1 MNKSSIDAAVDAA
14 RKFIAS
20 AAKAKEKVQ
29 TFSGEDGPTHYLP
42 ASKESGDLRRK
53 SMDLTRA
60 LADLRKPS

>member
-1 MNKSSIDAAVDAA
+1 MNKASIDAAVDAA

-20 AAKAKEKVQ
+20 AAKTKENMQ
-29 TFSGEDGPTHYLP
+29 TFSGKDGPTHYLP